1 MKTKTEESIVINLI
15 RKEGE
20 APATFDIPACAKC
33 TNACKKCRL
42 NFMLNLETEDKLQ
55 ETSITVGLN

>member
-20 APATFDIPACAKC
+20 APATFDIPVCAKC

-42 NFMLNLETEDKLQ
+42 NFMLNLETEDKIQ
-55 ETSITVGLN
+55 EAPITIGLN